1 MLKIHTLPINFWN
14 WVAVVMVMVVH
25 AGSSSMSDC
34 STARKVRVTKGI
46 QLRTEKD
53 SLELRQEGST
63 DLKIDNL
70 YKNRGHF

>member
-1 MLKIHTLPINFWN
+1 MK
-14 WVAVVMVMVVH
+14 VVH

-53 SLELRQEGST
+53 SLELRQEGSWL
-63 DLKIDNL
+63 DQWGG
-70 YKNRGHF
+70 GHLSSGNQICVRSS